1 VSPFAF
7 ALDRACGP
15 ARAGRLDLP
24 HGEVLTPA
32 FMPVGTYGAVRG
44 LHPLEV
50 EQAGAQ
56 IILGNTYHLHL
67 RPGEETVR
75 AMGGLNR
82 FSSWPRPMLTDSGGF
97 QVFSLAGLR
106 TVEEAG
112 VEFTSHIDG
121 SVRTLT
127 PESSM
132 EIQWALGADVAMA
145 FDHVVPGQASWAL
158 AEEGMERTLRWLD
171 RCRVRHGELVA
182 GRQDGRTV
190 GETPTDLPSNNPTV
204 HLPSSRPATIPSHTT
219 TIPSHTTTIPSQTL
233 WPIVQGGT
241 HPDLRMRSLEGTL
254 ARGPWTGIA
263 IGGLSVGEPKPVMH
277 RVLEDFAHALP
288 ADRPRYLMG
297 VGFPEDLVEGIARG
311 VDLFDCVAATRNGR
325 HGSAWTSVGRVN
337 IRKAE
342 HRTADQ
348 PLDPACDCSTCARF
362 SRGYLRHLFVAGE
375 MLGLRLVS
383 LHNVR
388 FLIRI
393 GELARAAI
401 LAGAFD
407 GWSREWLRRYHARE
421 DA

>member
-1 VSPFAF
+1 MFTFLIEGTAG
-7 ALDRACGP
+7 A
-15 ARAGRLDLP
+15 ARAGRLALP

-75 AMGGLNR
+75 AMGGLHRFTSWNR
-82 FSSWPRPMLTDSGGF
+82 PVLTDSGGF

-106 TVEEAG
+106 TIEEGG

-127 PESSM
+127 PQSSM

-171 RCRVRHGELVA
+171 RCKARHADLVV
-182 GRQDGRTV
+182 GREDGS
-190 GETPTDLPSNNPTV
+190 PTAPLPSY
-204 HLPSSRPATIPSHTT
+204 RPAAM
-219 TIPSHTTTIPSQTL
+219 PSQTL
-233 WPIVQGGT
+233 WPIIQGGT

-288 ADRPRYLMG
+288 PDRPRYLMG

-348 PLDPACDCSTCARF
+348 PLDPACDCATCARF

-393 GELARAAI
+393 GELARAAV

>member
-1 VSPFAF
+1 MFTFSIDGTAG
-7 ALDRACGP
+7 L
-15 ARAGRLDLP
+15 ARAGRLNLP

-44 LHPLEV
+44 LHPAEV
-50 EQAGAQ
+50 EEAGAR

-82 FSSWPRPMLTDSGGF
+82 FASWPRPMLTDSGGF

-106 TVEEAG
+106 RIEEGG

-145 FDHVVPGQASWAL
+145 FDHVVPGQASRAL

-171 RCRVRHGELVA
+171 RCRARHAALVA
-182 GRQDGRTV
+182 GREDGWAGKDGPVADVSHR
-190 GETPTDLPSNNPTV
+190 PTALPPN
-204 HLPSSRPATIPSHTT
+204 R
-219 TIPSHTTTIPSQTL
+219 QTL
-233 WPIVQGGT
+233 WPIVQGGG

-277 RVLEDFAHALP
+277 RVLESFADTLP
-288 ADRPRYLMG
+288 SDRPRYLMG

-337 IRKAE
+337 IRKAT
-342 HRTADQ
+342 HRTADE
-348 PLDPACDCSTCARF
+348 PLDPACDCATCSRF

-393 GELARAAI
+393 GERARTAI
-401 LAGAFD
+401 LAGEFD
-407 GWSREWLRRYHARE
+407 RWSREWLRQYHARG

>member
-7 ALDRACGP
+7 ALDRSDGL

-44 LHPLEV
+44 LHPREV

-106 TVEEAG
+106 TIEEGG

-132 EIQWALGADVAMA
+132 DIQWALGADVAMA

-171 RCRVRHGELVA
+171 RCKARHAELVA
-182 GRQDGRTV
+182 GQLDGSTAGGGAV
-190 GETPTDLPSNNPTV
+190 
-204 HLPSSRPATIPSHTT
+204 SSRPAVQPS
-219 TIPSHTTTIPSQTL
+219 SHQTL
-233 WPIVQGGT
+233 WPIIQGGT
-241 HPDLRMRSLEGTL
+241 HPALRMRSLEGTL
-254 ARGPWTGIA
+254 ERGPWTGIA

-288 ADRPRYLMG
+288 TDRPRYLMG

-348 PLDPACDCSTCARF
+348 PLDPACDCTTCARF